1 MAVSDGTPPG
11 DAGAGD
17 AGAPPA
23 PQAPAA
29 QTPAAA
35 RPSPSAPSARAPLP
49 STPAANGGAEDV
61 LRTFVRSSVEKILK
75 EAPWTF
81 HKVNPLKEAC
91 RQFLRE
97 VDEEVAVEPKARTPG
112 GGARDVS
119 KEREGTM
126 SSLETTTTTK
136 TRRLALSATRAL
148 VAACDSGRAALA
160 EPALGAAHKLVA
172 GGFLVGTTNARG
184 SLVRESRERNDDGE
198 NDGDDDDATTDI
210 SEKRNGATDDAD
222 DDAKTRA
229 KTRATTTDTDSDD
242 TADGSCRALVD
253 ALCACAS
260 AIPDGSSLSSGSSSG
275 SAQTYAVAA
284 VGALLACAVSEHL
297 RLEGE
302 SLADALSALLRVCA
316 SVSSPETRAAAKTA
330 TTQLINV
337 AFQRAGGFANVVT
350 FANVA
355 DSETPPTPLT
365 PREADA
371 LLVLLTLCERAAV
384 PGSGEEK
391 ARAAETRRRARGAE
405 ASSPDPF
412 AAMAT
417 AFQPAAAALVAAET
431 RSARTRAVSLDLLRQ
446 LLEGPGSKAW
456 LVRLAPFLGKPLRLA
471 LGAGVDV
478 EGAGA
483 SSGFSRFTKTRAS
496 APATARA
503 DPATAATASLARAA
517 FTSLVLR
524 ARHAYKPAVAR
535 LYPRMALAPLEG
547 PSRGGGGGAA
557 EDAKAKLAALRVIRA
572 LASDPQVLVDVFV
585 NHDCDARGD
594 NLYERTIGALAST
607 MAPGGGDQQR
617 LRDGAVQCVLATV
630 QSLRVWHARG
640 AEPTPTPLFAGG
652 SESLG
657 TRRSGGG
664 TRAEREPGS
673 DREASATIANG
684 MEITPGGARAA
695 FEETRFLELERGH
708 EEKLSSVSETRALT
722 ESETFA
728 SLKKRKATFEAA
740 TSAFNARPSVTTL
753 ATVMEISREDMDD
766 ETIDV
771 TDSRFPKRAA
781 AFLVGRDAFFG
792 DDVDPVDRANARKQN
807 ADDVSLEK
815 KRTTSESRLD
825 PTGPERGG

>member
-1 MAVSDGTPPG
+1 MAVSDGTPPD

-23 PQAPAA
+23 PQA
-29 QTPAAA
+29 PAAA

-337 AFQRAGGFANVVT
+337 AFQLGFYAIT
-350 FANVA
+350 
-355 DSETPPTPLT
+355 
-365 PREADA
+365 
-371 LLVLLTLCERAAV
+371 LLQT
-384 PGSGEEK
+384 
-391 ARAAETRRRARGAE
+391 
-405 ASSPDPF
+405 
-412 AAMAT
+412 
-417 AFQPAAAALVAAET
+417 
-431 RSARTRAVSLDLLRQ
+431 
-446 LLEGPGSKAW
+446 
-456 LVRLAPFLGKPLRLA
+456 
-471 LGAGVDV
+471 
-478 EGAGA
+478 
-483 SSGFSRFTKTRAS
+483 
-496 APATARA
+496 
-503 DPATAATASLARAA
+503 
-517 FTSLVLR
+517 
-524 ARHAYKPAVAR
+524 
-535 LYPRMALAPLEG
+535 
-547 PSRGGGGGAA
+547 
-557 EDAKAKLAALRVIRA
+557 
-572 LASDPQVLVDVFV
+572 
-585 NHDCDARGD
+585 N
-594 NLYERTIGALAST
+594 
-607 MAPGGGDQQR
+607 
-617 LRDGAVQCVLATV
+617 
-630 QSLRVWHARG
+630 
-640 AEPTPTPLFAGG
+640 
-652 SESLG
+652 
-657 TRRSGGG
+657 
-664 TRAEREPGS
+664 
-673 DREASATIANG
+673 
-684 MEITPGGARAA
+684 
-695 FEETRFLELERGH
+695 
-708 EEKLSSVSETRALT
+708 
-722 ESETFA
+722 
-728 SLKKRKATFEAA
+728 
-740 TSAFNARPSVTTL
+740 
-753 ATVMEISREDMDD
+753 
-766 ETIDV
+766 
-771 TDSRFPKRAA
+771 
-781 AFLVGRDAFFG
+781 
-792 DDVDPVDRANARKQN
+792 
-807 ADDVSLEK
+807 
-815 KRTTSESRLD
+815 
-825 PTGPERGG
+825 

>member
-97 VDEEVAVEPKARTPG
+97 VDEEVKAQPPG

-126 SSLETTTTTK
+126 SRRKTTT

-184 SLVRESRERNDDGE
+184 SRESRESRESLNDDERENDDGE
-198 NDGDDDDATTDI
+198 NDATDTTDI
-210 SEKRNGATDDAD
+210 SEKSDGATNDAD
-222 DDAKTRA
+222 DDKKKTRDSPRR
-229 KTRATTTDTDSDD
+229 TTTTTTDSTDSTDS
-242 TADGSCRALVD
+242 DGSCRALVD

-260 AIPDGSSLSSGSSSG
+260 AIPDGSSLSGGSSSG

-337 AFQRAGGFANVVT
+337 AFQRAGGFANVV
-350 FANVA
+350 NGDVA
-355 DSETPPTPLT
+355 DSETPPMPLT

-483 SSGFSRFTKTRAS
+483 SGFSRFTKRAS
-496 APATARA
+496 APAVARA

-630 QSLRVWHARG
+630 QSLRAWHARG
-640 AEPTPTPLFAGG
+640 AEPTPTPLFASGG
-652 SESLG
+652 FESLG
-657 TRRSGGG
+657 ISRGSGDGG
-664 TRAEREPGS
+664 TRAEPLNR
-673 DREASATIANG
+673 SATIANG

-695 FEETRFLELERGH
+695 FEETRSELERGH
-708 EEKLSSVSETRALT
+708 EEKLEKLSSETETETRALT

-753 ATVMEISREDMDD
+753 ATVMEIS
-766 ETIDV
+766 
-771 TDSRFPKRAA
+771 
-781 AFLVGRDAFFG
+781 L
-792 DDVDPVDRANARKQN
+792 
-807 ADDVSLEK
+807 
-815 KRTTSESRLD
+815 
-825 PTGPERGG
+825 